1 MPLSSRRSSIDS
13 FLAMDVL
20 AEANRRKNAGRP
32 VISLAVGQ
40 PSHPAPDKALVAARK
55 ALAHGH
61 LGYTDAFGLQSLRE
75 AIAQDYRARMNVSVD
90 PRRIAVTTGSSAGF
104 NLAFLALFD
113 AGDSVAIAR
122 PGYPAYRNI
131 LRALDL
137 NVVEVE
143 ASAAHDFT
151 LTPDALEEAERAHG
165 VKLKGVLLASPANP
179 TGTVTGRAA
188 LKALA
193 DWCHGREVAFIS
205 DEIYH
210 GLVFSGEEVSALSFT
225 DEAVVINSFSKY
237 YCMTGWR
244 VGWMVLPE
252 KLVRVFEQLAQ
263 NIYISAPELS
273 QIAAE
278 AALDAREQL
287 DGYRDIYR
295 ANRDFLMK
303 ALPDVGL
310 PVVSPMDGAFYAY
323 VDVGAFTN
331 DSVAFSKKML
341 AEIDVAATP
350 GPDFDP
356 LTGGRYLRFSYAG
369 TEAEMR
375 DAIERIGNWLPSGK

>member
-1 MPLSSRRSSIDS
+1 MSLSSRRSSIDS

-20 AEANRRKNAGRP
+20 AEANSRKSAGRP

-40 PSHPAPDKALVAARK
+40 PSHPAPDKALAAARD

-61 LGYTDAFGLQSLRE
+61 LGYTDAFGLQSLRV
-75 AIAQDYRARMNVSVD
+75 AIAQDYSRRINVDVD
-90 PRRIAVTTGSSAGF
+90 PARIAVTTGSSAGF

-151 LTPDALEEAERAHG
+151 LTPEALEEAERENG

-188 LKALA
+188 LKTLA
-193 DWCHGREVAFIS
+193 EWCHARDVAFIS

-210 GLVFSGEEVSALSFT
+210 GLVFSGEEASALSIT
-225 DEAVVINSFSKY
+225 DDAVVINSFSKY

-244 VGWMVLPE
+244 IGWMVLPE

-295 ANRDFLMK
+295 ANRDYLMK
-303 ALPDVGL
+303 ALPDIGL

-323 VDVGAFTN
+323 VDVSGHSN
-331 DSVAFSKKML
+331 DSVAFAKKML
-341 AEIDVAATP
+341 SEIDVAATP
-350 GPDFDP
+350 GKDFDP
-356 LTGGRYLRFSYAG
+356 LTGGRYLRLSYAG
-369 TEAEMR
+369 TEAEIR
-375 DAIERIGNWLPSGK
+375 EAIERIGNWLPAGA